1 MNPEAQLKN
10 SDTSQLTAQR
20 SMPIA
25 DSQSNS
31 AGHGCSS
38 ILIVDDDQ
46 FCLELTRELLA
57 AMGYNRISI
66 ASDGHKAL
74 ELLDGSETDF
84 YIIVCDLN
92 MPRMNGVEF
101 IRQTRDKGFS
111 GGIILLSG
119 ENPRMLETAYGVAN
133 AHAVNLLGAL
143 PKPVDP
149 QKLKSLIEGFKPASE
164 QKTGYTPQEPIT
176 ETQLREGIE
185 GSKTDQVLL
194 VFQPKVEVKSG
205 NIIGVETLAR
215 WWNKDRGILGPAAF
229 IPLAEEKGL
238 IDALTNTIFTKAVL
252 QASAWEAQKIDLR
265 AAINFSVNSFS
276 SLKFCDFLNA
286 TVRQFNVDP
295 QRLILEI
302 TETQAMSIPVDCLSS
317 IIGVRLNGFGLSIDD
332 FGTGNSSLA
341 QLKNIPF
348 TELKV
353 DRAFVNGAAQNAS
366 SRAILEASISLAR
379 KLDMQVVAEGV
390 ETRDDWDLAEEL
402 GVDYVQGFYCARPM
416 SNGDLL
422 DLLQQWQG
430 PHHGAGD

>member
-1 MNPEAQLKN
+1 MNPDAQINN

-20 SMPIA
+20 SMPITEPHPVGTA
-25 DSQSNS
+25 K
-31 AGHGCSS
+31 GCLS

-46 FCLELTRELLA
+46 FCLELASELLA
-57 AMGYNRISI
+57 AMNFENTSI
-66 ASDGHKAL
+66 ASDGHQAL
-74 ELLDGSETDF
+74 AMLEEPDSDF
-84 YIIVCDLN
+84 DIIICDLN
-92 MPRMNGVEF
+92 MPRMNGVEL

-143 PKPVDP
+143 PKPIDP
-149 QKLKSLIEGFKPASE
+149 QQLKRLIESFQPADE

-185 GSKTDQVLL
+185 GSRDDQVLL

-215 WWNKDRGILGPAAF
+215 WWNKERGILGPAAF
-229 IPLAEEKGL
+229 IPLAEEKGM

-265 AAINFSVNSFS
+265 TAINFSVNSFS
-276 SLKFCDFLNA
+276 SLKFCEFLNA
-286 TVRQFNVDP
+286 TVRQFNVNP
-295 QRLILEI
+295 ERLILEI

-416 SNGDLL
+416 GNGDLL
-422 DLLQQWQG
+422 DMLQQWQG
-430 PHHGAGD
+430 PHQAASD